1 MDESFKIQ
9 SQQNGGSA
17 GELDE
22 VRRVL
27 VETNIYLLGTTFF
40 VSLLHMLFEMLAFK
54 SDIVSNANL
63 LYFRSTPQILTL
75 KTVSLE
81 K

>member
-27 VETNIYLLGTTFF
+27 VETNVYLLGTTFF
-40 VSLLHMLFEMLAFK
+40 VSILHMLFEMLAFK
-54 SDIVSNANL
+54 SDIVS
-63 LYFRSTPQILTL
+63 RS
-75 KTVSLE
+75 VSKRCPRIWLIR
-81 K
+81 